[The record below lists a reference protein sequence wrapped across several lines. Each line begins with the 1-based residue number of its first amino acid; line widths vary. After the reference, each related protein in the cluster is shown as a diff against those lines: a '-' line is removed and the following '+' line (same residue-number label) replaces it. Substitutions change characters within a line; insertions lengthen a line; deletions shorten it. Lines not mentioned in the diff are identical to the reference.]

1 MSSKRQINQNIN
13 SNKRNKIFPNILALA
28 VGGSTL
34 LSASAGFAAQT
45 FSLEEVVVT
54 AQKREERALE
64 VPISMAALG
73 AEALEQSG
81 IKEVKDLGEMAPN
94 VQISQDSDFSSRVT
108 IRGVG
113 ANSRNIGFDTRVG
126 VYLDGVYLGQSP
138 AVNQGLVDLD
148 RVEVLRGPQGT
159 LFGKNTVAGAVNLIS
174 KKPSDEQEL
183 EVGINVGNYNNRE
196 YQMRG
201 NLPLSDTTAMSLSL
215 NKTERDGYI
224 ENLFN
229 GDEVNERD
237 ATSGR
242 VHLRSDMTDKLSV
255 NIAADYMTQDRNG
268 FNGEPLTTIFA
279 GGYPTAGNDKYEMY
293 QNRTVPED
301 KEIWGTSATIDYDLD
316 SGFSFKSITAYRY
329 TDMIYGTDVDF
340 TEFDL
345 INTAYQDTY
354 KQLTQ
359 EFQLTSPA
367 DSALSYVLGLYYYTQ
382 DSDTERYA
390 LAGNDI
396 GAFPFGIAPN
406 STAVAYGGTVET
418 ESYSIYANGN
428 YDITDRL
435 SLGFGFRYSEET
447 KDVDWAIDG
456 SGSGGFNIATG
467 SVKDSRTD
475 RDFSPT
481 VSLNYAMG
489 EDSFVYA
496 RASTGVKSGGY
507 NLDFVNADQFT
518 GSPDDIEFDTESVIS
533 YELGYKAELLDRRLR
548 INTAVFYS
556 EFEDYQVNQ
565 YIDLGGGGTALTIT
579 NAAEVVSK
587 GIELEA
593 TYVPTDNLQ
602 VTAAVGLLDAK
613 FKSFPGGGDGGA
625 DATDNDLPYAP
636 DLTAALGVQYYL
648 PLPSLASTLLL
659 RADYSYTS
667 ERFITPSNNEGF
679 SNGVVDI
686 DYDQLE
692 SYDLINARIGLIDD
706 ADRWEVY
713 LWGRNLADSD
723 HMNYSFRD
731 FLGTYVAGYAM
742 PRTYGVEAKY
752 RF

>member
-1 MSSKRQINQNIN
+1 M
-13 SNKRNKIFPNILALA
+13 LALA
-28 VGGSTL
+28 IGGSTL
-34 LSASAGFAAQT
+34 LSATAGFAAQT

-94 VQISQDSDFSSRVT
+94 VQMSQDSDFSSRVT

-138 AVNQGLVDLD
+138 AVNQGLVDLE

-174 KKPSDEQEL
+174 RKPGDEVEL
-183 EVGINVGNYNNRE
+183 ELGVNVGNYNSRE
-196 YQMRG
+196 YQLRG
-201 NLPLSDTTAMSLSL
+201 NLPLTDTTAMSVSL
-215 NKTERDGYI
+215 NQTERDGYI
-224 ENLFN
+224 KNLYN
-229 GDEVNERD
+229 GDKVNGRD
-237 ATSGR
+237 STSGR
-242 VHLRSDMTDKLSV
+242 VMLRSDLADNLTLSL
-255 NIAADYMTQDRNG
+255 AGDYMSQDRWG
-268 FNGEPLTTIFA
+268 FNGEPLTSIFA
-279 GGYPTAGNDKYEMY
+279 SGYPTAGNDKYEMN

-301 KEIWGTSATIDYDLD
+301 KEIWGTSATVDYDMD
-316 SGFSFKSITAYRY
+316 NGFSFKSITSYRY
-329 TDMIYGTDVDF
+329 TEMIYGTDVDF
-340 TEFDL
+340 TELDL
-345 INTAYQDTY
+345 VNTAYEDSY
-354 KQLTQ
+354 KQMTQ

-367 DSALSYVLGLYYYTQ
+367 DSALSYVLGLYYYAQ
-382 DSDTERYA
+382 DSETERFA
-390 LAGNDI
+390 LAGEHI
-396 GAFPFGIAPN
+396 GLFPFGIAPN
-406 STAVAYGGTVET
+406 STAVAYGGTVDT
-418 ESYSIYANGN
+418 ESFSIYANGN

-447 KDVDWAIDG
+447 KDVDWTIDG
-456 SGSGGFNIATG
+456 SNSGGFNIATG

-475 RDFSPT
+475 RDLSPT
-481 VSLNYAMG
+481 LSVNFALTDN
-489 EDSFVYA
+489 SFVYA
-496 RASTGVKSGGY
+496 RTSTGVKSGGY

-518 GSPDDIEFDTESVIS
+518 GSPEDIEFDTESVIS
-533 YELGYKAELLDRRLR
+533 HELGYKAELLDRRLR
-548 INTAVFYS
+548 LSSAVFYS
-556 EFEDYQVNQ
+556 KYDDYQVNQ
-565 YIDLGGGGTALTIT
+565 YIELGGGGTALTIT

-587 GIELEA
+587 GVELEA

-602 VTAAVGLLDAK
+602 ITAALGLLDTT

-625 DATDNDLPYAP
+625 DASGNDLPYAP
-636 DLTAALGVQYYL
+636 DTTASLGVQYYV
-648 PLPSLASTLLL
+648 PMPSLAATLLL

-667 ERFITPSNNEGF
+667 ERYLTPSNNDGF
-679 SNGVVDI
+679 SNGLVDVA
-686 DYDQLE
+686 YDRLE
-692 SYDLINARIGLIDD
+692 SYDLVNARLGLIDD
-706 ADRWEVY
+706 AEHWEVY

-742 PRTYGVEAKY
+742 PRTYGIEGKY